1 MNSKT
6 CIHHSAA
13 NCGDCRLSSICLP
26 ISLHLDDVA
35 KLDDIVRRGRPLQK
49 GAFVYRSHDAFN
61 AVYAV
66 RSGTIKTFT
75 INEQG
80 IEQVTG
86 FYFPGEIFGMDGI
99 GNNRYKGSA
108 VALETSA
115 VCEIPFDAMEDLSL
129 KLPSLQRR
137 FFQLMSKEIT
147 GEQQL
152 ASLLSTNTSEE
163 RIAAFLLSISSRNHR
178 RQLSAT
184 TFHLSISRTE
194 LASYLG
200 LTLETAS
207 RIFSRLQKDG
217 VIKVDKKEITILNM
231 DKLRETA
238 HSAEIIH
245 N

>member
-6 CIHHSAA
+6 CIHHSRTH
-13 NCGDCRLSSICLP
+13 CGDCRLSSICLP
-26 ISLHLDDVA
+26 ISLQLDDVE
-35 KLDDIVRRGRPLQK
+35 KLDDIVRRGRPLHK
-49 GAFVYRSHDAFN
+49 GSFVYRSRDPFDS
-61 AVYAV
+61 VYAV
-66 RSGTIKTFT
+66 RSGTVKTFT

-80 IEQVTG
+80 VEQVTG

-99 GNNRYKGSA
+99 GNNRYKSSA

-115 VCEIPFDAMEDLSL
+115 VCEIPFGAMEDLSL

-137 FFQLMSKEIT
+137 FFQLMSREIT
-147 GEQQL
+147 SEQQL

-163 RIAAFLLSISSRNHR
+163 RVAAFLLSVSSRNHR

-184 TFHLSISRTE
+184 DFHLSISRTE

-207 RIFSRLQKDG
+207 RIFSRFQKDG
-217 VIKVDKKEITILNM
+217 IIRVEKKEISILNI
-231 DKLRETA
+231 DKLRELA

-245 N
+245 D

>member
-6 CIHHSAA
+6 CVPHSRT
-13 NCGDCRLSSICLP
+13 NCGDCRLSAICLP

-35 KLDDIVRRGRPLQK
+35 KLDDIVQRGRPLQK
-49 GAFVYRSHDAFN
+49 GAFVYRGHDPFN
-61 AVYAV
+61 SVYAV

-80 IEQVTG
+80 LEQVTG

-99 GNNRYKGSA
+99 GNNRYKSSA

-115 VCEIPFDAMEDLSL
+115 VCEIPFNAMEDLSL

-163 RIAAFLLSISSRNHR
+163 RIAAFLLSVSSRNLR
-178 RQLSAT
+178 RQLSGT
-184 TFHLSISRTE
+184 TFNLAVSRTE

-207 RIFSRLQKDG
+207 RIFSRLQKDEI
-217 VIKVDKKEITILNM
+217 IKLNRKEITILNM
-231 DKLRETA
+231 EKLRELA

>member
-6 CIHHSAA
+6 CVHHSRT
-13 NCGDCRLSSICLP
+13 NCGDCRLSTICLP
-26 ISLHLDDVA
+26 ISLQLDDIA
-35 KLDDIVRRGRPLQK
+35 KLDDIVQRGRPLHK
-49 GAFVYRSHDAFN
+49 GVFVYRSHDAFN
-61 AVYAV
+61 SVYAV

-80 IEQVTG
+80 SEQVTG

-99 GNNRYKGSA
+99 GNNRYKSSA

-115 VCEIPFDAMEDLSL
+115 VCEIPFNAMEDLSL

-163 RIAAFLLSISSRNHR
+163 RIAAFLLSVSSRNVR

-184 TFHLSISRTE
+184 TFNLSISRTE

-217 VIKVDKKEITILNM
+217 VLKLDKKEITILNM
-231 DKLRETA
+231 DKLRELA